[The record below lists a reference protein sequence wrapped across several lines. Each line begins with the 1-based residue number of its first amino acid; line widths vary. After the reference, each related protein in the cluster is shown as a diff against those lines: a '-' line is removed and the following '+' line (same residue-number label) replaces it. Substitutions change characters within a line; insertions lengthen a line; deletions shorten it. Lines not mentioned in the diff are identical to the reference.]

1 MKGVKEDFLRKVVEE
16 GCIDTRKYRYL
27 CEGRQDL
34 SGYYAKLFYAVIRL
48 PLELL
53 DTTSV
58 YDGWEDV
65 AYYYYDYDDDENGI
79 LKRRNAPS
87 GSWFV
92 L

>member
-16 GCIDTRKYRYL
+16 GIVDTRKYRYL

-34 SGYYAKLFYAVIRL
+34 SGDYAKLFYAVIRL

-53 DTTSV
+53 DTTAV
-58 YDGWEDV
+58 YDGWEEV

-79 LKRRNAPS
+79 LKRRNAPT